1 MIDQSF
7 KEKNIPPEEEGLIII
22 GKMASGIMHDVNN
35 ILTTIQGYTTLL
47 MLNSKDN
54 QTKQYIEII
63 QKCVSDGK
71 EIVKR
76 IRKLNIKTKYK
87 VENVNVK
94 EQIESV
100 ILMTKPIWHNDAIA
114 MGKSITVIFN
124 GDDSLYVN
132 CNENELRE
140 ALINIIINSADA
152 IEKNGNIVIDLYKE
166 DSMVVVEIIDTGCGI
181 DQEIVE
187 MVFEPFFTT
196 KGERGNGLG
205 LSMVRELIEKMNG
218 TIHFKSAKGFGS
230 SVIIKLP
237 ISEKKQRE
245 KIEPNSSRLEKEL
258 KVLVVDDQA
267 EVGEVIKEMIIALGN
282 IKASMTS
289 SSGKAFEM
297 MKTESYDLVITDMV
311 MPEINGGELVKMAK
325 KMYPNSKYV
334 IMTGCIK
341 DEKCIEDTG
350 VDYILNKPLL

>member
-1 MIDQSF
+1 
-7 KEKNIPPEEEGLIII
+7 
-22 GKMASGIMHDVNN
+22 
-35 ILTTIQGYTTLL
+35 
-47 MLNSKDN
+47 
-54 QTKQYIEII
+54 
-63 QKCVSDGK
+63 
-71 EIVKR
+71 
-76 IRKLNIKTKYK
+76 
-87 VENVNVK
+87 
-94 EQIESV
+94 
-100 ILMTKPIWHNDAIA
+100 
-114 MGKSITVIFN
+114 
-124 GDDSLYVN
+124 
-132 CNENELRE
+132 
-140 ALINIIINSADA
+140 
-152 IEKNGNIVIDLYKE
+152 
-166 DSMVVVEIIDTGCGI
+166 
-181 DQEIVE
+181 

-218 TIHFKSAKGFGS
+218 TIHFKSAKGIGS

-311 MPEINGGELVKMAK
+311 MPEINGGELVKIAK

-334 IMTGCIK
+334 IMTGCVK

-350 VDYILNKPLL
+350 ADYILNKPFTIEEILDMLLELYI